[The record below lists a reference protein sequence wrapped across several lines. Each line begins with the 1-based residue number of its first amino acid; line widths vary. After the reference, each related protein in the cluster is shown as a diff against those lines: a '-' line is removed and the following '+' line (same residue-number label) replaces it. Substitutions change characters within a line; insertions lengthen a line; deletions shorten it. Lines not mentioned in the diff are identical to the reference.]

1 MSYRAAILLLQE
13 DKVALIERQRA
24 GLHYFTFPGGHVE
37 EGETPEQAAVR
48 EAAEELGLQ
57 VVIKK
62 TLARMGWQGKW
73 QHYYLVEA
81 VGGTFGTGRG
91 EEMIMSGPE
100 KGSYLPV
107 WMTFS
112 NSPSCPMKWPNWLPS
127 MPGMAGRP
135 NRSSSQNR
143 NDAHPPDPP
152 GLCFH

>member
-107 WMTFS
+107 WMAIDDLLKQ
-112 NSPSCPMKWPNWLPS
+112 PVLPHEMAELVALHARDGWPAQPIILPE
-127 MPGMAGRP
+127 
-135 NRSSSQNR
+135 QE
-143 NDAHPPDPP
+143 
-152 GLCFH
+152 